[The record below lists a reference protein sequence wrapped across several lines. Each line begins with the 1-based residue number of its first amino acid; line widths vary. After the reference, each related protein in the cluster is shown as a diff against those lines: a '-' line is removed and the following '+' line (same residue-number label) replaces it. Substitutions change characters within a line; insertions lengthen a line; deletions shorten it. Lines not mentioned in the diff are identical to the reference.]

1 MILRAVL
8 LVLAVLPAA
17 ALAQDRAQTIADIRA
32 ELQLLKGELEA
43 LRAELN
49 ATGAAQGT
57 GATGPALSRLDAIEA
72 AVVSLTG
79 KAEAIE
85 NRLNRVVADGTNR
98 IGDIEF
104 RLTELAGGDLG
115 AIPPTPPLG
124 GEAAPVPAAP
134 APAPGPS
141 AGGPE
146 LAVNEQAEFDRAK
159 EVLGSG
165 DFRAAAE
172 QFAAFAAAF
181 PGGPLTQEA
190 HVLRGDAL
198 AQLGATADA
207 ARAYLEAF
215 SGAPDGAKAAEAL
228 FKLGQSLQQLGQTP
242 EACVT
247 LAEVGTRFPGSQ
259 PAADAAA
266 AMRAFGCAP

>member
-1 MILRAVL
+1 
-8 LVLAVLPAA
+8 
-17 ALAQDRAQTIADIRA
+17 
-32 ELQLLKGELEA
+32 
-43 LRAELN
+43 
-49 ATGAAQGT
+49 
-57 GATGPALSRLDAIEA
+57 
-72 AVVSLTG
+72 VVKLTA
-79 KAEAIE
+79 KVEETE
-85 NRLNRVVADGTNR
+85 NRLNRVVSDGTNR

-124 GEAAPVPAAP
+124 GEIAAPVPAAP
-134 APAPGPS
+134 APAPATG
-141 AGGPE
+141 APE
-146 LAVNEQAEFDRAK
+146 LAVNEQQEFDRAK
-159 EVLGSG
+159 GVLGSG

-172 QFAAFAAAF
+172 QFAAFAATF
-181 PGGPLTQEA
+181 PGSPLMADA

-215 SGAPDGAKAAEAL
+215 SGTPDGARAAEAL

-247 LAEVGTRFPGSQ
+247 LGEVGTRFPGSQ
-259 PAADAAA
+259 PALDAAA
-266 AMRAFGCAP
+266 AMQAFGCQ